1 MSNDTNTIWILPEP
15 LSVDEVPVDDET
27 RIVLRRHGNPAG
39 PRLVLSHGNG
49 LAIDL
54 YLPFW
59 SQLAEEF
66 DIVVY
71 DLRNH
76 GWNQVTSLDQHNIPT
91 LVRDHDILID
101 AVYSLYGDKPT
112 YGVFHS
118 ISGLVS
124 LLSATKGGRYSGLVL
139 YDPPLCKPGR
149 SYAEFEAAA
158 MRAAAGTR
166 RRATTFKSPKQF
178 SDVLEF
184 LPMFQKTVPGVMD
197 LVARTTLRVNPLE
210 LDFNLRCPREYE
222 AQMIDYAGPFAVLV
236 DFASLECPVKVIGA
250 DPTLPYSY
258 LPTLDLSD
266 IMEVDYDFLP
276 DTTHFLPLEKPDK
289 CADGLKAFI
298 RSIPPE

>member
-1 MSNDTNTIWILPEP
+1 M
-15 LSVDEVPVDDET
+15 DDET

-76 GWNQVTSLDQHNIPT
+76 GWNQVTSLDKHNIPT

-124 LLSATKGGRYSGLVL
+124 LLSATKGSRYSGLVL

-149 SYAEFEAAA
+149 SYAEFEAAT

-166 RRATTFKSPKQF
+166 RRTTTFKSPKQF

-184 LPMFQKTVPGVMD
+184 LPMFRKTVPGVMD
-197 LVARTTLRVNPLE
+197 LMARTTLRVNSQE
-210 LDFNLRCPREYE
+210 LNFSLRCPREYE
-222 AQMIDYAGPFAVLV
+222 AQMIDFAGPFAVLV
-236 DFASLECPVKVIGA
+236 DFANLECPVKVIGA

-258 LPTLDLSD
+258 LPTLDLTD
-266 IMEVDYDFLP
+266 IMQVDYDFLP
-276 DTTHFLPLEKPDK
+276 DTTHFLPLEKPGK
-289 CADGLKAFI
+289 CADGLKEFI
-298 RSIPPE
+298 RSISPG

>member
-1 MSNDTNTIWILPEP
+1 M
-15 LSVDEVPVDDET
+15 DDET

-76 GWNQVTSLDQHNIPT
+76 GWNQITSLDQHNIPT

-166 RRATTFKSPKQF
+166 RRTTSFKSPKQF

-197 LVARTTLRVNPLE
+197 LLARTTLRVNPQE

-236 DFASLECPVKVIGA
+236 DFATLECPVKVIGA

-266 IMEVDYDFLP
+266 IMQVNYDFLP

-289 CADGLKAFI
+289 CADGLKEFI
-298 RSIPPE
+298 RSISPE